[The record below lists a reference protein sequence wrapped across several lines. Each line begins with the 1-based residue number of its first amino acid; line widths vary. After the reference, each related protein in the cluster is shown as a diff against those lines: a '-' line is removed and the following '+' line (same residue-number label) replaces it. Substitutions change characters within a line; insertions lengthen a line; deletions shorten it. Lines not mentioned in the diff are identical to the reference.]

1 MNVLTV
7 NGFYPLDKSLK
18 ININARV
25 MPYTKEKR
33 CFERI
38 QVPNIC
44 GMIELQG
51 GKKEVSIINACSGGV
66 CIAGVE
72 MDLGDIVRLFI
83 DHPETVGTISLYCKV
98 VWVESDTEEIGL
110 SGLALLN
117 TNRILFEQ
125 ELESFGRLIAA
136 ATGNS

>member
-1 MNVLTV
+1 
-7 NGFYPLDKSLK
+7 
-18 ININARV
+18 
-25 MPYTKEKR
+25 
-33 CFERI
+33 
-38 QVPNIC
+38 
-44 GMIELQG
+44 MIELKD
-51 GKKEVSIINACSGGV
+51 GKKEVSIVNACSGGV
-66 CIAGVE
+66 CVAGVE

-98 VWVESDTEEIGL
+98 VWVESSAEETGL

-136 ATGNS
+136 ATVNS

>member
-1 MNVLTV
+1 
-7 NGFYPLDKSLK
+7 
-18 ININARV
+18 

-38 QVPNIC
+38 HVPNIC
-44 GMIELQG
+44 GTIELKD

-66 CIAGVE
+66 CVAGVE

-98 VWVESDTEEIGL
+98 VWVESSAEETGL

-136 ATGNS
+136 ATVNS